1 MKKSTL
7 LFSFVCLMSGL
18 YLAPVKP
25 ATAFCKGIARIVKSS
40 NSSYKAGQVI
50 CSGESISGF
59 SKVVI
64 ACTFLNNRF
73 IVKNPKE
80 LIECETQNKSLST
93 NSPKNPARGNEEGS
107 GLNIVSP
114 VGAFLI
120 SQKSINIEWS
130 PVVNA
135 ANYVLQIE
143 SSNGIQKIY
152 KTVNT
157 RLSIEAPQGC
167 QSFSVII
174 KAKLINRNSI
184 FSIYSY
190 NVISR
195 DDQDKI
201 KDYFSEIEKT
211 PLSKQERLTQKLSVL
226 GEYGLFQESLNL
238 VKNQINKSPNNSE
251 SYVSLGDVYLNAGLV
266 SEAEKSYSFS
276 KQVAI
281 WKKDKVGIQL
291 AQDRIN
297 LVIAAFVETHKK

>member
-1 MKKSTL
+1 MRKLTL
-7 LFSFVCLMSGL
+7 LSSFVYLMSGL
-18 YLAPVKP
+18 YLAPIKP
-25 ATAFCKGIARIVKSS
+25 AKAFCKGIARVVKSS
-40 NSSYKAGQVI
+40 DPRYKTGQVI
-50 CSGESISGF
+50 CSGESITSF

-80 LIECETQNKSLST
+80 LTECETQNKSLSK
-93 NSPKNPARGNEEGS
+93 NSAKNPARGNEEES
-107 GLNIVSP
+107 APNIANP

-120 SQKSINIEWS
+120 PQKSIYIEWL

-157 RLSIEAPQGC
+157 RLSIEVPQGC

-174 KAKLINRNSI
+174 RAKLFDGNSN
-184 FSIYSY
+184 FNIYSY
-190 NVISR
+190 NVISG
-195 DDQDKI
+195 DEQDKI
-201 KDYFSEIEKT
+201 KSYFSEIEKT
-211 PLSKQERLTQKLSVL
+211 PLSKQERLTLKLSVL

-238 VKNQINKSPNNSE
+238 VKNQINISPKNSG
-251 SYVSLGDVYLNAGLV
+251 SYVSLGDIYLNVGLV
-266 SEAEKSYSFS
+266 SKAEKSYAFS
-276 KQVAI
+276 KQVAT
-281 WKKDKVGIQL
+281 WKKDKVGIKL

-297 LVIAAFVETHKK
+297 LVMAAFVETHKK